1 MIGVPVLLVEG
12 SPLGD
17 PVSHLLPLVLCVGVL
32 LLRLLLALALTLVL
46 KFAERTSISRS
57 HELLGLRQ
65 FRRLSV
71 PI

>member
-57 HELLGLRQ
+57 LLLQLRQ
-65 FRRLSV
+65 FRWLSV